1 MKLQAI
7 SSVNGVT
14 QNYSTNSVQK
24 TKKQNFSSPNHGNS
38 NFTTLSF
45 GGTNPNHAIFVGA
58 EIKNLQQVGGVA
70 TVLFDYASIPGTDSA
85 IVLPYYNGKLT
96 YDTKGQYTGKV
107 DVHRFPAGHQH
118 AGKPFFTNA
127 DLSKTKLS
135 EVYDNPK
142 QYFLLDE
149 VATGKAPW
157 DSSLK
162 TAVYKLHEKGRIGGV
177 NQDVFFIYTDSL
189 AEMPKPYADGAY
201 SAKSAQQALEEAA
214 KLDFKPT
221 PYAEFGRI
229 FVEFKDQIISNT
241 TTKGGEA
248 FSPMTVSCSDAQ
260 TAYIP
265 YYMRAKGITGEL
277 PTYTLHNGGDG
288 YTGQTSGKIMFQ
300 NLSLALD
307 EGTRKNAINS
317 LLNNKDYLLS
327 AHNGQTDKFFKQF
340 MPQLVDGSDS
350 FNPTLIPF
358 LYRRD
363 GYVKDINTVSKGYAE
378 GLAFNENITSGIR
391 DFWKSLYKDGLAD
404 GYLNPLNDP
413 SLSPFEGAGKGYLPG
428 YESEFTIKYSDGTSD
443 VIKPFTRFKE
453 EFFKNAEGKV
463 DITERTL
470 KHIEEVKL
478 DNQINF
484 LKRLQGKFDAENFDG
499 VIVKDGKPMTPE
511 KVRNLIING
520 VDSRDVELIGHISPE
535 MIAKFE
541 AAKAGNGVAPKIFVS
556 WGRID
561 GQKALDTTMKAFER
575 YLAVNPDA
583 ILVLGGPPLVD
594 QDGNVADCTKQIMNL
609 ASKLTEKEG
618 IKGKMVFMPTFA
630 PGKVLSGVA
639 DAAVFPSRWAPC
651 ELTDLESMKYFL
663 RVIAS
668 NCQGLADKNFDALVD
683 GAEKATG
690 YRTLH
695 EFFGITQNTI
705 EQDSEIA
712 KLFFDGDKAE
722 QLTGFRKLYNDAQTE
737 FITKT
742 SNSNLSFREAF
753 TENLKAEMD
762 FILTESANTTAAEK
776 IKVLKLTTEE
786 QGRLTA
792 LQMSNP
798 ADKKIITAFAQNE
811 KLGQKETARLVELLA
826 SSTLEDADKTRFTQL
841 ADGTTYKNVEKELFE
856 ILLNK
861 DNLQNK
867 QIKLTGPA
875 VDEAGFNVLRNYLQ
889 NPTQATRKALDEKL
903 IVTGSVDES
912 QIKVAKRIF
921 NFDPI
926 LNYLHDTTKFHS
938 KYTELIERC
947 RNQMMETEV
956 FGCMK
961 RVADE
966 SVEGRTKMLLNHYMM
981 NTSWDGNQKLTGLTR
996 NPNGTGEV
1004 PVSSKYLYGEAFGR
1018 TMTEEQSKIGFKN
1031 FLQELIDRVKPTAL
1045 SASSS
1050 ASSGSATSDAVSGA
1064 VEAAGDAV
1072 KKSSGMS
1079 KGMKIAL
1086 GAGAALLA
1094 LGGAFYVMNK
1104 SGAKTNEHGDKF
1116 QPSTQTNKA
1125 PNNTAATKAN
1135 NPAQKGANPAQK
1147 QPALN
1152 PYLATK

>member
-14 QNYSTNSVQK
+14 KNYNSNSSHKVKGVQH
-24 TKKQNFSSPNHGNS
+24 SSSAQMQENT

-45 GGTNPNHAIFVGA
+45 AGNNPNHVIFVGA

-70 TVLFDYASIPGTDSA
+70 TVMFDYASMPGTDSA
-85 IVLPYYNGKLT
+85 IVLPYYNGKLS
-96 YDTKGQYTGKV
+96 YDTRGQYTGKV
-107 DVHRFPAGHQH
+107 DVHRFPEGHEH

-127 DLSKTKLS
+127 DLSKTKLTD
-135 EVYDNPK
+135 VYSNPK

-162 TAVYKLHEKGRIGGV
+162 TALYKLHDKGRIGGV
-177 NQDVFFIYTDSL
+177 NQDVFFVYTDSL

-201 SAKSAQQALEEAA
+201 SAKTAQQALEDAA

-221 PYAEFGRI
+221 PYAEFGRV
-229 FVEFKDQIISNT
+229 FVEFKDQIINNT
-241 TTKGGEA
+241 TTKNGAA

-265 YYMRAKGITGEL
+265 YYMRAKGITSEL

-307 EGTRKNAINS
+307 ETSRKNAINS

-327 AHNGQTDKFFKQF
+327 AHNGQTDNFFKGF

-428 YESEFTIKYSDGTSD
+428 YEKEFTVKYPDGTSE

-453 EFFKNAEGKV
+453 EFFKNADGQVEV
-463 DITERTL
+463 TERTL

-484 LKRLQGKFDAENFDG
+484 LKRLQGKYDAEDFAGEISDTLKG
-499 VIVKDGKPMTPE
+499 E
-511 KVRNLIING
+511 KVRNLLING
-520 VDSRDVELIGHISPE
+520 LDGRDVELIGHISPE

-541 AAKAGNGVAPKIFVS
+541 AAKAGEGVAPKVFVS

-561 GQKALDTTMKAFER
+561 GQKALDTTMNAFER
-575 YLAVNPDA
+575 YLKVNPDA
-583 ILVLGGPPLVD
+583 VLVLGGPPLVD

-609 ASKLTEKEG
+609 AAKLTEKEG
-618 IKGKMVFMPTFA
+618 VKGKMVFMPTFA

-690 YRTLH
+690 YRTIH
-695 EFFGITQNTI
+695 EFFGITQKTI
-705 EQDSEIA
+705 EQDEEIA
-712 KLFFDGDKAE
+712 KLFFGGDKAE
-722 QLTGFRKLYNDAQTE
+722 QLTGFRKLYQEAQTE
-737 FITKT
+737 FLTKT
-742 SNSNLSFREAF
+742 GNSGIAYREAF
-753 TENLKAEMD
+753 VTNLKAELKHT
-762 FILTESANTTAAEK
+762 LTPEANASVDEVVDK
-776 IKVLKLTTEE
+776 LKLTAEE
-786 QGRLTA
+786 QERLKA
-792 LQMSNP
+792 LNITD
-798 ADKKIITAFAQNE
+798 ANDKKILTAFVNNE
-811 KLGQKETARLVELLA
+811 KLGNSASARLVEVLNA
-826 SSTLEDADKTRFTQL
+826 SSLEATDKTRFTQL
-841 ADGTTYKNVEKELFE
+841 VDGTAYRSAETRLLE
-856 ILLNK
+856 ILFNK
-861 DNLQNK
+861 DNLVNK

-875 VDEAGFNVLRNYLQ
+875 VDADGFNVLREYLS
-889 NPTQATRKALDEKL
+889 NPTQTTRKALDDKL
-903 IVTGSVDES
+903 LVTGSIDES

-926 LNYLHDTTKFHS
+926 LNYLHDTTKFNN
-938 KYTELIERC
+938 KYKDLIERC
-947 RNQMMETEV
+947 RNQMMENEV

-966 SVEGRTKMLLNHYMM
+966 SVEGRTKMLLNHYLM
-981 NTSWDGNQKLTGLTR
+981 NTSWGGNQELTGLTR
-996 NPNGTGEV
+996 NPNGTGAQA
-1004 PVSSKYLYGEAFGR
+1004 VSSKFLYGEGFAR
-1018 TMTEEQSKIGFKN
+1018 TMTDEQKKVGFTN
-1031 FLQELIDRVKPTAL
+1031 FLQELIDKVKPTFGNN
-1045 SASSS
+1045 SAS
-1050 ASSGSATSDAVSGA
+1050 GSTTNNAMTSA
-1064 VEAAGDAV
+1064 VEAAEDAV

-1086 GAGAALLA
+1086 GVGAGLLA
-1094 LGGAFYVMNK
+1094 LGGAYYAMNK
-1104 SGAKTNEHGDKF
+1104 SGAKANEHGDTFK
-1116 QPSTQTNKA
+1116 PSTQTNKA
-1125 PNNTAATKAN
+1125 PNNTAKTKAS